1 MAIVKKGNVYY
12 AGETIRLRLQGKG
25 SIDLGAIDF
34 VVLIGNSEYKTL
46 KLKSECEK
54 VEEGVYICSVS
65 SEESLAMPEG
75 TYDIEIKLSGDEVSI
90 AVVHNALV
98 IKRVLMSDEQ

>member
-1 MAIVKKGNVYY
+1 MARVRRGNLFY

-25 SIDLGAIDF
+25 SIDLETIDF

-75 TYDIEIKLSGDEVSI
+75 TYDIEIKLSGDQVSI
-90 AVVHNALV
+90 AVAYNA
-98 IKRVLMSDEQ
+98 IIINRVLMSDEQ

>member
-1 MAIVKKGNVYY
+1 MARVKKGNVYY
-12 AGETIRLRLQGKG
+12 AGETIRIRLQGKG
-25 SIDLGAIDF
+25 SIDLDAIDF

-54 VEEGVYICSVS
+54 VGDGMYICSIG

-90 AVVHNALV
+90 AVVHNALF
-98 IKRVLMSDEQ
+98 LWYL

>member
-1 MAIVKKGNVYY
+1 MARVRKGNVYY
-12 AGETIRLRLQGKG
+12 AGETIRIRLQGKG
-25 SIDLGAIDF
+25 SIDLDAIDF

-54 VEEGVYICSVS
+54 VEEGIYICTINSENS
-65 SEESLAMPEG
+65 SAMPEG
-75 TYDIEIKLSGDEVSI
+75 AYDLEIKLSGDEVSI

-98 IKRVLMSDEQ
+98 IKRVLISDEQ

>member
-1 MAIVKKGNVYY
+1 
-12 AGETIRLRLQGKG
+12 
-25 SIDLGAIDF
+25 
-34 VVLIGNSEYKTL
+34 
-46 KLKSECEK
+46 
-54 VEEGVYICSVS
+54 
-65 SEESLAMPEG
+65 MPEG

>member
-1 MAIVKKGNVYY
+1 MA
-12 AGETIRLRLQGKG
+12 
-25 SIDLGAIDF
+25 
-34 VVLIGNSEYKTL
+34 
-46 KLKSECEK
+46 
-54 VEEGVYICSVS
+54 EGVYICSIG